1 MFNVVILGLVSL
13 LTDAS
18 SEMVY
23 PLLPIYL
30 SRIGAGPAIIGLI
43 EGIAESLASLLKV
56 FSGYFADK
64 FQRRKPLAVAGYA
77 TSPLGKLL
85 LYISVSWPLVLA
97 GRIVD
102 RFGKGVRNAPRDALL
117 ADAADPKRR
126 GFAYGM
132 HRAMDSLGAVIGVG
146 IAILIFTRLS
156 PQDPSSFRRIFLVS
170 LIPAALGRTGVPP
183 IQAS

>member
-97 GRIVD
+97 RRNVD
-102 RFGKGVRNAPRDALL
+102 RFGTGWPVCAGGRKCATVAFPSTPAGRALL
-117 ADAADPKRR
+117 AAVEITRSRAAD
-126 GFAYGM
+126 A
-132 HRAMDSLGAVIGVG
+132 SLAG
-146 IAILIFTRLS
+146 S
-156 PQDPSSFRRIFLVS
+156 P
-170 LIPAALGRTGVPP
+170 GGG
-183 IQAS
+183 